1 MALQFGGGGA
11 AGAAEEPALVGGS
24 FGAADAFPKDFGY
37 GEEEEEA
44 ELDGGPGSGGPGGGG
59 GAGGP
64 GGGAGGA
71 DSKPRILLM
80 GLRRSGKSSIQKVSA
95 GYPPLLRVGAGEGR
109 LRRTGG
115 GRPGVERTP
124 PGCARPPRWSPPPR
138 AAGPGSVAFP
148 RRCRCSAGAAPAPPP
163 VPVGAEAALPPL
175 QAAARCWARRKWCW
189 EPPVVGGKIPRSW
202 GRRGRV
208 CSSGVLFAGAV
219 WGRGCGGGT
228 GVVSPEQGARR
239 FPCNANLAPFGA
251 FCKTSVQRSL
261 FCMLHARRNGSAA
274 GSSTAQAAW

>member
-1 MALQFGGGGA
+1 MALQFGGAGA

-95 GYPPLLRVGAGEGR
+95 APRRSRRPGSGEGG
-109 LRRTGG
+109 LRSPGKLRSPGG
-115 GRPGVERTP
+115 GRPGR
-124 PGCARPPRWSPPPR
+124 G
-138 AAGPGSVAFP
+138 
-148 RRCRCSAGAAPAPPP
+148 
-163 VPVGAEAALPPL
+163 EAALASCPQGEL
-175 QAAARCWARRKWCW
+175 V
-189 EPPVVGGKIPRSW
+189 PPVVAP
-202 GRRGRV
+202 
-208 CSSGVLFAGAV
+208 AGQ
-219 WGRGCGGGT
+219 
-228 GVVSPEQGARR
+228 P
-239 FPCNANLAPFGA
+239 APGPPP
-251 FCKTSVQRSL
+251 S
-261 FCMLHARRNGSAA
+261 
-274 GSSTAQAAW
+274 